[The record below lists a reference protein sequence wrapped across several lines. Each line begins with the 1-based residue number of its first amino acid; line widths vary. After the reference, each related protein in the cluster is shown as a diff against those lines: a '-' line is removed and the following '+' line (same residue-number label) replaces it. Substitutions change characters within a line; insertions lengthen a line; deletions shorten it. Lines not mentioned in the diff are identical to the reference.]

1 MYYIVQKNLFREEGH
16 AKLINCLERFEIPYE
31 LVDALPFIEE
41 VEFETDRKD
50 CFVFGSLKLARLS
63 KKYGWIPGA
72 VVTENHNYEVYSKHY
87 KENLLNYDSKIVKI
101 SDDFEWFS
109 KDLFIRPTLDS
120 KIFTGALF
128 NKEEWETKKNL
139 IFSDGYVSSAT
150 KDTLIQIA
158 TPKNIT
164 QEVRI
169 WVVDGKIV
177 TQSTYRRGSFKYYD
191 NIVDQDALE
200 FAQRMID
207 IFQLAKS
214 FVIDV
219 CLTNNEWKIVECG
232 SISCAGFYDAD
243 MQRVIFALEETYN
256 EKFLIQQ

>member
-1 MYYIVQKNLFREEGH
+1 MFRE
-16 AKLINCLERFEIPYE
+16 IYE

-41 VEFETDRKD
+41 VDFETTHKD
-50 CFVFGSLKLARLS
+50 CFIFGSLKLARLS
-63 KKYGWIPGA
+63 KKYGWTPGA
-72 VVTENHNYEVYSKHY
+72 VVTENHNYEVYSKYY

-101 SDDFEWFS
+101 SEDFEWTS

-128 NKEEWETKKNL
+128 NKEEWEAKKKL
-139 IFSDGYVSSAT
+139 ILSDEYVSSAT
-150 KDTLIQIA
+150 PDTLVQVA
-158 TPKNIT
+158 TPKRIT

-191 NIVDQDALE
+191 NIVDNDALE

-219 CLTNNEWKIVECG
+219 CLTEDKWKIVECG

-243 MQRVIFALEETYN
+243 MQKIVFALEEVYN
-256 EKFLIQQ
+256 QKETNSSLDEDEYLR